1 MPLDFYITDQDDNVM
16 NVQFILQLRF
26 YKAELFLNEPE
37 DEEAVRLHLKKQVFL
52 YLTGDDNYFQLKR
65 SFRYVAL
72 CQAYGDVGVQ
82 PKTNANI
89 LISYLYNL
97 KVNSF
102 KFDILSAMQSSIE
115 NVNNNVFVWTD
126 VGKDNVL
133 QFGLDVYGLEYDAQC
148 KKVMTLKKD
157 Q

>member
-1 MPLDFYITDQDDNVM
+1 M
-16 NVQFILQLRF
+16 RF

-52 YLTGDDNYFQLKR
+52 YLTGDLTGDDYYFQLKR
-65 SFRYVAL
+65 SFRYIAL

-102 KFDILSAMQSSIE
+102 KFDILSAM
-115 NVNNNVFVWTD
+115 
-126 VGKDNVL
+126 
-133 QFGLDVYGLEYDAQC
+133 
-148 KKVMTLKKD
+148 
-157 Q
+157 